1 MKKIEC
7 FKASD
12 GMLFERYED
21 AQIYEKRKK
30 IEDDLRMTL
39 NASLKE
45 SSLKD
50 LIMKNYYYYYDL
62 EASSFKKSLVN
73 YLIEIMLRDLKAFK
87 DVFYGGLSCK

>member
-45 SSLKD
+45 GSLKD
-50 LIMKNYYYYYDL
+50 VITKNYYAGSNL
-62 EASSFKKSLVN
+62 KNALVN
-73 YLIEIMLRDLKAFK
+73 YLTDVMLRDIEAFR
-87 DVFYGGLSCK
+87 DVFAGGLSCK

>member
-45 SSLKD
+45 GSLND
-50 LIMKNYYYYYDL
+50 VITKNYY
-62 EASSFKKSLVN
+62 ASSNLKNALVN
-73 YLIEIMLRDLKAFK
+73 YLTGVMLRDIEAFR
-87 DVFYGGLSCK
+87 DVFAGGLSCE